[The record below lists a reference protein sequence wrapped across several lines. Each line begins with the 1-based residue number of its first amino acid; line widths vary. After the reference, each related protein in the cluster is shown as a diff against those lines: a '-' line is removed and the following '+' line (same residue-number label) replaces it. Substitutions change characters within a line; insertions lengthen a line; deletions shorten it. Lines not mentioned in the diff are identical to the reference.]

1 MQIWQIS
8 YKHERGEMLYI
19 REFPAL
25 WRVLIWL
32 VRNLGRCRIAVIV
45 KLEE

>member
-8 YKHERGEMLYI
+8 YKHERGEMLHV
-19 REFPAL
+19 REFSSL
-25 WRVLIWL
+25 WRVLTWL
-32 VRNLGRCRIAVIV
+32 VRNLSRCRIAVII